1 MSQYPEGFYEWP
13 PEMQDAY
20 INEMIRIGHSP
31 RVKITNNVYGTRGP
45 SPRGPNGTPRGTRGP
60 SPRGPNGIPRGTRGH
75 SPRGPNGTPR
85 GTRGP
90 SPRGPNGTPR
100 GTRGP
105 SPRGPNGTPRGTRGP
120 SPRKMDQLRKS
131 APKTW
136 SQYLWHH
143 SGKAAA
149 LAALI
154 PIVAGIVMAGGPVA
168 AASSIASTL
177 STTYG
182 SSMATLFM
190 NNATYVMD
198 KVKSLANMG
207 STVMGY
213 ANTAAQVAHGAS
225 NVAHAAGE
233 ATAAV
238 SGDEIDT
245 TRLFG
250 AMRQGTLGINALHG
264 VKASHDASQHASL
277 IARCNQLRGRGGPF
291 SFEEQNDINMC
302 DSMKAQAQIN
312 PYYT

>member
-1 MSQYPEGFYEWP
+1 MSQHPDEFYNWS
-13 PEMQDAY
+13 PEMQDEY

-31 RVKITNNVYGTRGP
+31 RVKISHGVRGTRGP
-45 SPRGPNGTPRGTRGP
+45 SPRGSNGSPPRGTRGP
-60 SPRGPNGIPRGTRGH
+60 SPRG
-75 SPRGPNGTPR
+75 SK
-85 GTRGP
+85 GP
-90 SPRGPNGTPR
+90 SPRI
-100 GTRGP
+100 
-105 SPRGPNGTPRGTRGP
+105 
-120 SPRKMDQLRKS
+120 MAQLRKS

-154 PIVAGIVMAGGPVA
+154 PIVAGIVIAGGPTA

-182 SSMATLFM
+182 SSMASLFM
-190 NNATYVMD
+190 SNASYVMD

-207 STVMGY
+207 SSVMGY
-213 ANTAAQVAHGAS
+213 TNTAMQVAHGAS
-225 NVAHAAGE
+225 NVANAAAE

-250 AMRQGTLGINALHG
+250 AMRQGTLGVNALNG
-264 VKASHDASQHASL
+264 VKALHDNSQHASL
-277 IARCNQLRGRGGPF
+277 IARCNQFHERGGPF

-302 DSMKAQAQIN
+302 DGMKAQVPIQ